1 MQAYDATHLTDIEGK
16 KFIAEQFTR
25 QYVVKVD
32 AHSNSPIFMEDMR
45 SLAFN
50 LFKAQAIDKESL
62 IDMLDPPMKQMLKE
76 KLKKAEQMKA
86 MQPPAPPAQGKKSG
100 G

>member
-1 MQAYDATHLTDIEGK
+1 VCSSD
-16 KFIAEQFTR
+16 
-25 QYVVKVD
+25 
-32 AHSNSPIFMEDMR
+32 
-45 SLAFN
+45 
-50 LFKAQAIDKESL
+50 L

-76 KLKKAEQMKA
+76 KLKKAEHMKA